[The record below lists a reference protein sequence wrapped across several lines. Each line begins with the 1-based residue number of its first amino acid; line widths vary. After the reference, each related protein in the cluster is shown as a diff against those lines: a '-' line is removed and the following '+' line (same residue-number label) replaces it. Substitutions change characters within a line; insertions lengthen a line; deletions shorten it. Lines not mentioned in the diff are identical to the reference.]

1 MNRLRALLFLS
12 LLLFP
17 LLPLAQACAA
27 GLATGGAQLP
37 FGPGEKISYDIS
49 WTFIRAGSATLEVL
63 PESAAVAEL
72 EGKKALHIRALAKST
87 PFIDTFYKVR
97 DSIESWVDP
106 GVTRAYL
113 YKKNQSEGD
122 YVRNYTIRFDNNGSV
137 AYRYSKGALKNA
149 VITPQGC
156 FDPLSM
162 LFLFRTKPL
171 SLGYEFAA
179 PVTDG
184 EKAVVGRARVLR
196 REKISTPA
204 GEFDTFLVE
213 PEVKEIG
220 GVFRKSPNATLHVWI
235 TADARR
241 IPVRVQSK
249 VVVGHFTMEMTG
261 YEPPQQ
267 RP

>member
-1 MNRLRALLFLS
+1 MKHLCAFVLVCL
-12 LLLFP
+12 
-17 LLPLAQACAA
+17 LLPL
-27 GLATGGAQLP
+27 GLARAELP

-49 WTFIRAGSATLEVL
+49 WTFVRAGSATLEVL
-63 PESAAVAEL
+63 PNGSI

-97 DSIESWVDP
+97 DSIESWVDL
-106 GVTRAYL
+106 GVNRAYL
-113 YKKNQSEGD
+113 YKKDQSEGD
-122 YVRNYTIRFDNNGSV
+122 YVRNYLIRFDMNGSV
-137 AYRYSKGALKNA
+137 AYRYSKGTLKNA
-149 VITPQGC
+149 VIIPQGC

-162 LFLFRTKPL
+162 LFFFRTKPL
-171 SLGYEFAA
+171 SVGYEFAA

-196 REKISTPA
+196 RETVTTPA
-204 GEFDTFLVE
+204 GTFDTFLVE

-261 YEPPQQ
+261 YEPPQTK
-267 RP
+267 

>member
-1 MNRLRALLFLS
+1 MRLIALVLCCLLAHAGQARAE
-12 LLLFP
+12 
-17 LLPLAQACAA
+17 
-27 GLATGGAQLP
+27 LP
-37 FGPGEKISYDIS
+37 FGPGEKITYEIS
-49 WTFIRAGSATLEVL
+49 WTFIKAGTATLEIL
-63 PESAAVAEL
+63 PEGTV
-72 EGKKALHIRALAKST
+72 EGPPEGRKALHVRALAKST

-113 YKKNQSEGD
+113 YKKDQSEGD
-122 YVRNYTIRFDNNGSV
+122 YVRNYVIRFDPNGSV

-149 VITPQGC
+149 VIVPQGC

-162 LFLFRTKPL
+162 LYAFRTKPL
-171 SLGYEFAA
+171 SVGYEFTS

-184 EKAVVGRARVLR
+184 EKAVTGKARVLK
-196 REKISTPA
+196 REKITTPA

-213 PEVKEIG
+213 PEVKDIG
-220 GVFRKSPNATLHVWI
+220 GVFRKSPDATLHVWI

-261 YEPPQQ
+261 YEPPQK